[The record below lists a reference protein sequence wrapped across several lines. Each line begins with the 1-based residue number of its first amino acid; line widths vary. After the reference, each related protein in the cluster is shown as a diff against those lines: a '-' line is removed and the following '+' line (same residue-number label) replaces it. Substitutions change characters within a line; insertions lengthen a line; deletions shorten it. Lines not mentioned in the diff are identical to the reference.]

1 MARGSDKKKEEK
13 KAAAEKK
20 GSSKKGAIPKYARFA
35 KASLAPYPDE
45 DGAPL
50 WLGDKEGLQEL
61 LALSNIRA
69 GRVPINSETDRKISH
84 ARHGLWLLLFIFE
97 PFIRGPC

>member
-20 GSSKKGAIPKYARFA
+20 GSSKKGAIPKYAHFA

-61 LALSNIRA
+61 LALSNIMASRPRTLRCWLTLAWPSAWRLQRCIMAA
-69 GRVPINSETDRKISH
+69 GTS
-84 ARHGLWLLLFIFE
+84 
-97 PFIRGPC
+97 